1 MMKRYFYISLAV
13 IITIVILI
21 FTFQNIG
28 NVSIEFL
35 SVSITLPISLLVIG
49 VYILGML
56 TGGSVFAFLKTIVKK
71 SKEPVNKTD

>member
-1 MMKRYFYISLAV
+1 MKRYFFISLAAL
-13 IITIVILI
+13 ITIVILV

-28 NVSIEFL
+28 SVTVTFL
-35 SVSITLPISLLVIG
+35 SMSVTLPISLLIIG

-71 SKEPVNKTD
+71 TKVPVNKND